1 MKRKA
6 LIGML
11 VLAMSLSVTACG
23 SSSSDSAADSAT
35 SANAETSKDA
45 EKSVSQ
51 ESSEA
56 EVESESE
63 TDADQADMRNDLP
76 VGYIADGGYYNSYF
90 GFKFEASAASE
101 VDETS
106 VSQIGVVGSTF
117 SQNHGDISDIDFDL
131 ENNYETVENALTS
144 LLDSNGSA
152 SVYYTYGAFT
162 DGNQTFVIW
171 VDVIKGTTL
180 DNQIAEDKESIQE
193 NSYLS
198 EATQGTV
205 TIVGDTKEC
214 LTFVEYPYGSADTS
228 VETPVAYI
236 YYDKD
241 DYVCRIQIRN
251 YSSYSSLED
260 VCATFD
266 AF

>member
-1 MKRKA
+1 MKRKM

-101 VDETS
+101 EDEYM
-106 VSQIGVVGSTF
+106 VSQDVVPMMTVSY
-117 SQNHGDISDIDFDL
+117 NDGDVSDIDL
-131 ENNYETVENALTS
+131 ENYETVENALTS

-152 SVYYTYGAFT
+152 RVYDPDGEFT
-162 DGNQTFVIW
+162 DGNQTFRIKVG
-171 VDVIKGTTL
+171 VIKGTTL
-180 DNQIAEDKESIQE
+180 DDQIAEDKESIQE
-193 NSYLS
+193 ISYLS

-205 TIVGDTKEC
+205 TIGGDTKEC
-214 LTFVEYPYGSADTS
+214 LTFVEYPNAPEDTS

-241 DYVCRIQIRN
+241 DYVCVISIRN
-251 YSSYSSLED
+251 YSSLED

>member
-1 MKRKA
+1 MKRKM

-101 VDETS
+101 SEEAEFM
-106 VSQIGVVGSTF
+106 VSQYNVAMMTVLY
-117 SQNHGDISDIDFDL
+117 NDGDVSDIDL
-131 ENNYETVENALTS
+131 ENYETVEDALTS

-152 SVYYTYGAFT
+152 RVYDPDGAFT
-162 DGNQTFVIW
+162 DGNQTFEINV
-171 VDVIKGTTL
+171 
-180 DNQIAEDKESIQE
+180 
-193 NSYLS
+193 
-198 EATQGTV
+198 
-205 TIVGDTKEC
+205 
-214 LTFVEYPYGSADTS
+214 SA
-228 VETPVAYI
+228 
-236 YYDKD
+236 
-241 DYVCRIQIRN
+241 
-251 YSSYSSLED
+251 
-260 VCATFD
+260 
-266 AF
+266 